1 MGKMNELRKHL
12 LYLMIVYLLVI
23 GFFTIALADQK
34 GRAFHVGEVVQG
46 DIYGINV
53 IKAEIQNEFEDM
65 HGRISPSQS
74 NHKLLVLEV
83 RFYENGNPLKDK
95 TKEEGEIL
103 KLSIIDARGRIFP
116 TPLTESNKVVFR
128 YILYGKDPKEAY
140 EKEGFIYQVFFSVPK
155 NSSGFKLQY
164 RNLPQVSLG
173 L

>member
-1 MGKMNELRKHL
+1 MGKMSKLRKHL
-12 LYLMIVYLLVI
+12 LYLTIVYLSVI
-23 GFFTIALADQK
+23 GFFTIAFADQK
-34 GRAFHVGEVVQG
+34 ERVFHLGEVVRG

-53 IKAEIQNEFEDM
+53 IKAETKKEFKDL
-65 HGRISPSQS
+65 HGMISPSQS

-95 TKEEGEIL
+95 AKEEEEIL

-116 TPLTESNKVVFR
+116 APLTESNKVVFR
-128 YILYGKDPKEAY
+128 YILYGKDLKEAY

-155 NSSGFKLQY
+155 KSSGFKLQY